1 MSLRTAATQRLD
13 WKMRIENDRGG
24 RGRRRRDTVNRA
36 RRALEVAVRPEFA
49 ESH

>member
-1 MSLRTAATQRLD
+1 MTG
-13 WKMRIENDRGG
+13 GG

-49 ESH
+49 GSH